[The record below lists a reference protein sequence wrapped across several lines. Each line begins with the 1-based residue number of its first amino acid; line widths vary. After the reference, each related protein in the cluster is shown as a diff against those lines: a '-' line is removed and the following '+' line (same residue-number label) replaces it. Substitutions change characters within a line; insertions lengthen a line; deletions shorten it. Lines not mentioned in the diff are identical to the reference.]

1 MAATTPTQAQVRP
14 RREREEELLVWPDL
28 VFVEFICA
36 VLFTFSFT
44 VISALV
50 NAPLIN
56 RANPNETPNPS
67 KAPWYFLNLQELLLH
82 MNPALAGVVVPTVF
96 LIVLAAVP
104 YLDRS
109 QEGQGVWFGT
119 PKAVAISLW
128 SGVFSFFGTLTLI
141 LIDSG
146 KHAQLYEKIT
156 GRDWLGDVWLG
167 EKARMTTDGR
177 LVGGPPDWA
186 PGFLVALYHLI
197 FSRNFRAIQTEWTWN
212 INIFGLDPGFG
223 PHGKNG
229 VLDWPDDFSRIPLP
243 VINGTWWPKWCD
255 ACVHGAPPP
264 QWYQHLPD
272 WLTGLY
278 PYDLYVNLP
287 AFLVEILIPSMLMIG
302 LPALLIYLLWRIG
315 WVNTRRDVFLSLFSG
330 FIVAYWVMTI
340 VGAAFRGSGQD
351 LVFPWDVPR
360 ID

>member
-1 MAATTPTQAQVRP
+1 LAAATPTQTQVRP

-36 VLFTFSFT
+36 VLFTFTFT

-56 RANPNETPNPS
+56 RANADITPNPS

-104 YLDRS
+104 YLDRN

-119 PKAVAISLW
+119 PKAVAISIW
-128 SGVFSFFGTLTLI
+128 SSIFALFGTLGLI
-141 LIDSG
+141 LLDSG
-146 KHAQLYEKIT
+146 KHADWYEKIT
-156 GRDWLGDVWLG
+156 GKTWLGDVWLG
-167 EKARMTTDGR
+167 EKARTTTFR
-177 LVGGPPDWA
+177 NVEGGPPDWA
-186 PGFLVALYHLI
+186 PGFLIAIYDLI

-212 INIFGLDPGFG
+212 INLFGLDPGFG
-223 PHGKNG
+223 PNGKNG

-243 VINGTWWPKWCD
+243 IINGTWWPKWGTD
-255 ACVHGAPPP
+255 HGAPPP
-264 QWYQHLPD
+264 QWYQDLPD

-278 PYDLYVNLP
+278 PYDLYLNLP
-287 AFLVEILIPSMLMIG
+287 AVLVEIIIPSALMIG

-330 FIVAYWVMTI
+330 FIVSYWVMTI
-340 VGAAFRGSGQD
+340 VGAAFRGAGQD
-351 LVFPWDVPR
+351 LVLPWDVPR
-360 ID
+360 IDG

>member
-1 MAATTPTQAQVRP
+1 VAATTTTPSQVRP

-44 VISALV
+44 VLSALV

-56 RANPNETPNPS
+56 RANPDETPNPS

-109 QEGQGVWFGT
+109 KEGQGVWFGT
-119 PKAVAISLW
+119 ANAVKIT
-128 SGVFSFFGTLTLI
+128 VFSSLFAFFGTMLLI
-141 LIDSG
+141 LLDAG
-146 KHAQLYEKIT
+146 KHAQAYEKIT
-156 GRDWLGDVWLG
+156 GQPWPAYEDRPGWLPDVGFITALWDLVFSRDFRSIQTSWTWSVNFFGLEGPTG
-167 EKARMTTDGR
+167 TDGR
-177 LVGGPPDWA
+177 L
-186 PGFLVALYHLI
+186 
-197 FSRNFRAIQTEWTWN
+197 TW
-212 INIFGLDPGFG
+212 PA
-223 PHGKNG
+223 
-229 VLDWPDDFSRIPLP
+229 DFSRIPLP
-243 VINGTWWPKWCD
+243 IVNGTWWPSWGND
-255 ACVHGAPPP
+255 HTEPPP
-264 QWYQHLPD
+264 QWYQDIPD

-278 PYDLYVNLP
+278 PYDLYLNFP
-287 AFLVEILIPSMLMIG
+287 ADLVEIIIPSALMIG
-302 LPALLIYLLWRIG
+302 LPALLIYILWRIN
-315 WVNTRRDVFLSLFSG
+315 WVNTRRDVMLSLFSG

-340 VGAAFRGSGQD
+340 IGAAFRGQGQE
-351 LVFPWDVPR
+351 LVWPWDVPR